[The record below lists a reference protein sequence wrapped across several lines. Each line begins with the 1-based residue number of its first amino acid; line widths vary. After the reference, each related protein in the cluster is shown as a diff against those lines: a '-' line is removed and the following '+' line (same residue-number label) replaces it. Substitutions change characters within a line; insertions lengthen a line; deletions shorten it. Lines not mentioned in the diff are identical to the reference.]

1 MLGISFRRTGLAAAM
16 ALFLAPAAQ
25 AAAPLVAAAGDIAC
39 DPADPAYNGGLGTAS
54 ACRMKATSD
63 LLVAGGFA
71 AVLPLGDNQY
81 EDGAL
86 ARYQAS
92 YDPSWGRVKA
102 LTYPAVGNHEYG
114 TAGAAGYF
122 AYFGSAAGDPARGY
136 YSYDLGAWHVVV
148 LNSNCAAI
156 GGCGPGSPQE
166 QWLAA
171 DLAAAAGFAST
182 SGIAGRPGRCTLAYW
197 HHPRFSSGQH
207 GDDPTYQ
214 TFWED
219 LYAAGAD
226 LVLVGHDHIYERF
239 APQDPAGN
247 ADPLRGIREFVVGTG
262 GRNQTPFA
270 TLRPN
275 SVARSSG
282 VFGVLALT
290 LYPNGYDWRFVP
302 AAGGGS
308 FADAGTGLCHS
319 ALPTGPTAFYT
330 LPPCRLVDTR
340 EADGPALAGNVSRLF
355 SAAGRCG
362 IPETAKAVAA
372 NVTVVA
378 PSGAGDLRLSPAG
391 AAAPL
396 ASTVNFAPGQTR
408 TNDAVLALGAGGRI
422 AVQYDLAPGTT
433 GAAHLV
439 VDVAGYFE

>member
-16 ALFLAPAAQ
+16 ALLLAPAAW
-25 AAAPLVAAAGDIAC
+25 AAAPATVAAAGDIAC
-39 DPADPAYNGGLGTAS
+39 DPADPAYNGGDGTAT

-63 LLVAGGFA
+63 LLVGGGWSG
-71 AVLPLGDNQY
+71 VLLLGDNQY

-92 YDPSWGRVKA
+92 YDPTWGRVKA
-102 LTYPAVGNHEYG
+102 LTWPAPGNHEYG

-122 AYFGSAAGDPARGY
+122 SYFGAAAGDPARGY
-136 YSYDLGAWHVVV
+136 YSFDLGAWHLVV

-156 GGCGPGSPQE
+156 GGCGPGSTQE

-171 DLAAAAGFAST
+171 DLAAH
-182 SGIAGRPGRCTLAYW
+182 PGRCTLAYW

-207 GDDPTYQ
+207 GSDPAYQ

-226 LVLVGHDHIYERF
+226 VVLSGHDHIYERF
-239 APQDPAGN
+239 LPQDPAGN
-247 ADPLRGIREFVVGTG
+247 ADPGRGLRQFVVGTG

-270 TLRPN
+270 ILRPN
-275 SVARSSG
+275 SAARSSG

-302 AAGGGS
+302 AAGSGA

-319 ALPTGPTAFYT
+319 ALPSGPTAFHT
-330 LPPCRLVDTR
+330 LPPCRLLDTR
-340 EADGPALAGNVSRLF
+340 GADGPALAGDSPANPARLF
-355 SAAGRCG
+355 PVTGRCG
-362 IPETAKAVAA
+362 VPETAKAVAA

-378 PSGAGDLRLSPAG
+378 PGDAGDLRISPAG

-396 ASTVNFAPGQTR
+396 ASTLDFARGQTR
-408 TNDAVLALGAGGRI
+408 SNSAILALGAGGRI
-422 AVQYDLAPGTT
+422 AVQCDLPPASPGT
-433 GAAHLV
+433 AHLV
-439 VDVAGYFE
+439 VDLDGYFE